1 MRASVV
7 NKGQLSLLA
16 LLLAMISGCG
26 TGTPRDPAEIEQVVL
41 FEKDAADV
49 AIPSGFGSSRVKN
62 WRVVDDSTMVIDT
75 VGHGELVAT
84 FMTPCRG
91 IRYAEAL
98 GFATMGPF
106 EIDRTTRVI
115 LPDGRRCHFKE
126 LKPLIKLDEPN
137 SEDASPKKPKPK
149 ELNPKKLNPKEP
161 DDEAQ

>member
-1 MRASVV
+1 
-7 NKGQLSLLA
+7 
-16 LLLAMISGCG
+16 
-26 TGTPRDPAEIEQVVL
+26 
-41 FEKDAADV
+41 
-49 AIPSGFGSSRVKN
+49 RVKN

-106 EIDRTTRVI
+106 EIDKTTKVV

-126 LKPLIKLDEPN
+126 LKPLLKLEEPGEGERWA
-137 SEDASPKKPKPK
+137 SAASQASVLADQVVGGLDFRGAFGRQLDHVLGDALAHQLVGMIFTHQLAIGFLDLGIAGVAGDT
-149 ELNPKKLNPKEP
+149 E
-161 DDEAQ
+161 

>member
-1 MRASVV
+1 MTASVV
-7 NKGQLSLLA
+7 NRRRLA
-16 LLLAMISGCG
+16 LLVFLPALAAGCG
-26 TGTPRDPAEIEQVVL
+26 TGGPRDSGGIEQVTL

-106 EIDRTTRVI
+106 EIDKTTKVV

-126 LKPLIKLDEPN
+126 LKPLIKLEEPG
-137 SEDASPKKPKPK
+137 EGDR
-149 ELNPKKLNPKEP
+149 
-161 DDEAQ
+161 